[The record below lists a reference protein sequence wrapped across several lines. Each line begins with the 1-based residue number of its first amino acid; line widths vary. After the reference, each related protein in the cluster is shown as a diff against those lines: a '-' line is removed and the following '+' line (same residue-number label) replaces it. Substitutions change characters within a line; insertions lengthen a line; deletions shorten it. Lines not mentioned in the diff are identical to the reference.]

1 MSARPSIRVGIV
13 VTVAVIA
20 GAVIWLT
27 GRNDG
32 KKTAASSTANV
43 SAQSLRALTAA
54 IGRPIYWAGP
64 QGGVSYE
71 FTETS
76 DRRAYVR
83 YLPAGVHA
91 GSTKPF
97 LTVGSY
103 QFANAY
109 QATADAA
116 RRPGA
121 VTVPVKGDAVAFYSK
136 TRPTNVYMAFPRE
149 NVQVE
154 VFDPSA
160 AKLHRLVRDGL
171 IVPVSANARAVAVQT
186 QPVRSSPAGLKR
198 LAGHLSRPVFWLGA
212 MHRRTLELSR
222 SPDGRVY
229 VRYLPAGVAVGAR
242 RPALSVGSYP
252 LASAF
257 AATKAAAR
265 AAGTVR
271 IRMPGGAI
279 AFYAKARPTNV
290 YVAFPGV
297 DEQVEVYDPSGG
309 GAQRLVAAGR
319 VVPVSS

>member
-1 MSARPSIRVGIV
+1 MAAVAGV
-13 VTVAVIA
+13 VV
-20 GAVIWLT
+20 WLVV
-27 GRNDG
+27 RNDG
-32 KKTAASSTANV
+32 KGTAASSTADV
-43 SAQSLRALTAA
+43 SVQSLRALTEA

-64 QGGVSYE
+64 RDDVSYE

-91 GSTKPF
+91 GSTEPF

-121 VTVPVKGDAVAFYSK
+121 VTLPVAGDAVAFYSK
-136 TRPTNVYMAFPRE
+136 TRPTNVYMAFPQQ

-154 VFDPSA
+154 VYDPSPA
-160 AKLHRLVRDGL
+160 NLHRLVRQGL
-171 IVPVSANARAVAVQT
+171 IVPVSAASSAAVAVQT
-186 QPVRSSPAGLKR
+186 TPVRSSAAGLKR
-198 LAGHLSRPVFWLGA
+198 LAGLLGRPVYWLGP
-212 MHRRTLELSR
+212 MHGRTLELSR
-222 SPDGRVY
+222 TPDGRVY
-229 VRYLPAGVAVGAR
+229 VRYLPAGVAVGS
-242 RPALSVGSYP
+242 PKPDLSVGSYP
-252 LASAF
+252 LAHAY

-265 AAGTVR
+265 AVGTAR
-271 IRMPGGAI
+271 IPLPGGAI
-279 AFYAKARPTNV
+279 AFYAKTRPTNV

-309 GAQRLVAAGR
+309 GAQRLVAAGK
-319 VVPVSS
+319 VAPVSA